1 MLLSHLALNRTS
13 VLSRE
18 ALRHT
23 LRLYDWA
30 DTPATRR
37 RIDGLRRVDWEPTEA
52 LDRGSIRRG
61 VRVRVEVDD
70 DHFADDGDLAL
81 FGLVL
86 SRFLSMYA
94 TLNTFVQLT
103 LTTHPSDRTLS
114 WNPLDGCVP
123 PL

>member
-1 MLLSHLALNRTS
+1 M
-13 VLSRE
+13 
-18 ALRHT
+18 
-23 LRLYDWA
+23 YDWA

-37 RIDGLRRVDWEPTEA
+37 RIDGIRSVNWEPTEA

-61 VRVRVEVDD
+61 VDVRIGVEDG
-70 DHFADDGDLAL
+70 HFADEGDLNL

-86 SRFLSMYA
+86 SRFFSMYA

-103 LTTHPSDRTLS
+103 ITTHPSDRTLS
-114 WNPLDGCVP
+114 WNPLDGRLP